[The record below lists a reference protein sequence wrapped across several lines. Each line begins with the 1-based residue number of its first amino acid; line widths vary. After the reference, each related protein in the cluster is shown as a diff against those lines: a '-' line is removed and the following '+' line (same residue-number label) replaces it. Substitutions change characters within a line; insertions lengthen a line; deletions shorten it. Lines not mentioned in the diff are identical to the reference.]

1 VLFRDKASLTTLSS
15 AHDPLLSRAVEL
27 GLSLR
32 GKTQLESAGEEL
44 SGISE
49 VKCIE
54 MQAFND
60 MNELNQRTFTST
72 RRMIK

>member
-1 VLFRDKASLTTLSS
+1 VLFRDKASLKSPGS
-15 AHDPLLSRAVEL
+15 AHDPLLSWAVEL

-32 GKTQLESAGEEL
+32 KKTQLESAGEL

-49 VKCIE
+49 VKCIK

-60 MNELNQRTFTST
+60 MNDLNQRTFTST
-72 RRMIK
+72 GNMTK